1 MKPFYIGPH
10 TEQEKE
16 SCHCIKCQNTYLLSK
31 EIYNFRKS
39 KKLNQLDSVTEFL
52 ALKGSISDEDLDKK
66 HPELA
71 SPKEIY
77 SIIYSF
83 AESIVEKSDNGP
95 TQYKN
100 KWVFESYSSLVKKCN
115 VRIIQIYGA
124 AGHGKGMID
133 VMSSFAV
140 KSILKRHIIGL
151 DVWFGDSRDICEYL
165 DMRKDSRMS

>member
-1 MKPFYIGPH
+1 MKPFYIGSH
-10 TEQEKE
+10 TERKKE

-31 EIYNFRKS
+31 GINNFRKS

-52 ALKGSISDEDLDKK
+52 TLKGSISDEDLEKK

-100 KWVFESYSSLVKKCN
+100 NWVFESNSSLAKKCN
-115 VRIIQIYGA
+115 FASYEYMEQQ
-124 AGHGKGMID
+124 
-133 VMSSFAV
+133 VMGRA
-140 KSILKRHIIGL
+140 
-151 DVWFGDSRDICEYL
+151 
-165 DMRKDSRMS
+165 

>member
-100 KWVFESYSSLVKKCN
+100 KWVFESYSSLAKKCN
-115 VRIIQIYGA
+115 VRIIRIYGA
-124 AGHGKGMID
+124 AGHGKSMID
-133 VMSSFAV
+133 VMSSFGV
-140 KSILKRHIIGL
+140 KS
-151 DVWFGDSRDICEYL
+151 V
-165 DMRKDSRMS
+165 